1 MAITVKN
8 SATNTARAIMT
19 TIDKSSMTTEQKTA
33 LKGEVIKMTEIAKNN
48 NIIDRMEMAAL
59 SAGDKLAGRLGAT
72 TIGAVMA
79 GAAGYAAFD
88 QAKDAKD
95 ALVSMVTE
103 FKADNA
109 REGLGDAVW
118 GAVPDLLQ
126 GGGHA
131 VLAAAFAYTAAKA
144 GVNWAEHV
152 GITQQDKL

>member
-1 MAITVKN
+1 MAIKVQS
-8 SATNTARAIMT
+8 SATNTARAIMS
-19 TIDKSSMTTEQKTA
+19 TIEKSNMTAEQKTA

-48 NIIDRMEMAAL
+48 NIIDRLEMGAIKG
-59 SAGDKLAGRLGAT
+59 GDKLAGALGAT
-72 TIGAVMA
+72 TIGAVMV

-126 GGGHA
+126 TGGHA